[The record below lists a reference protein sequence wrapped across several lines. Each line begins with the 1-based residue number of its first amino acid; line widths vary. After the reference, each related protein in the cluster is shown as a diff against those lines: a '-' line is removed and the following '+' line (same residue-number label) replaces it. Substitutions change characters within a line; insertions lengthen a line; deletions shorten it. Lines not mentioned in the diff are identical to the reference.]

1 MLQSSLRTMQ
11 IQAGVGQAQVSLAI
25 FRLEPEGSFK
35 IRSRLNALAEIVQHE
50 PAIHVPGGHFRIAF
64 QRPSEVAKRLAQLP
78 VTNVQ
83 VAGNQCEILVVRK
96 NRLVL
101 FDQGR
106 RVGIPAQ
113 VIQVVGQV
121 DNPFTVVGELLQH
134 FITELR

>member
-1 MLQSSLRTMQ
+1 MQLQ
-11 IQAGVGQAQVSLAI
+11 IGVSQSEMSLAVV
-25 FRLEPEGSFK
+25 RLQLERHLEVLDRFV
-35 IRSRLNALAEIVQHE
+35 RLYEIIQHE

-106 RVGIPAQ
+106 CVGILAQ

-134 FITELR
+134 FVTELR